1 MMDNK
6 NSKRLHAYWRI
17 PYVEKQSHSEK
28 DSNPFKDLKDA
39 DEQERHIII
48 KGTLCCVLLNK
59 YPYNAGHLLVLPYR
73 EIADIS
79 ELSGEEQ
86 IEFMELI
93 IKGKKRLSDVLSPSG
108 FNVGFN
114 LGKAGGAGIPKH
126 LHCHIVPRWEG
137 DHNFMP
143 VISDTR
149 VLPDSLENM
158 WHKLKEQTQEIE

>member
-1 MMDNK
+1 MDNK

-17 PYVEKQSHSEK
+17 PYVEKQSRSEK

-39 DEQERHIII
+39 DEQEHHILI
-48 KGTLCCVLLNK
+48 KGSLCCVLLNK

-79 ELSGEEQ
+79 DLNDEEQ
-86 IEFMELI
+86 IELMELI
-93 IKGKKRLSDVLSPSG
+93 IKGKRLLSNALSPNG
-108 FNVGFN
+108 FNIGFN
-114 LGKAGGAGIPKH
+114 IGKAGGAGIPKH
-126 LHCHIVPRWEG
+126 LHCHIVPRWDG

-158 WHKLKEQTQEIE
+158 WHKLKEHTREIE